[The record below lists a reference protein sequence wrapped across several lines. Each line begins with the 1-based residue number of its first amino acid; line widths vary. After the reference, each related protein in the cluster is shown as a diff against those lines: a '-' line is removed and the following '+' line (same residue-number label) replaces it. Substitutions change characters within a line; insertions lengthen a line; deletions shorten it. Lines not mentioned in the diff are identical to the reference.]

1 MRRAL
6 NIFVVS
12 VAAVLLAFGC
22 GATAIAEDE
31 AATKLLPAEA
41 GAWIN
46 APPLTP
52 EMLEGKGVVL
62 WFFEEQCPSCR
73 EKWPGMYELAK
84 KYESQPVVFIA
95 VNSGNP
101 RGVVEQYARGVN
113 LKWPV
118 IVDSSRQFEQAFVG
132 QEISLQN
139 IYQAQIILPD
149 GKKQQGNWSDLDG
162 TVQRALAGAKWKIDP
177 ATIPAAFMP
186 TWRQVELGQYSAAAP
201 MLKKGLVTT
210 NSEVKEA
217 AKRVNGFVQ
226 EQIKA
231 AVEKASELKKSGD
244 SWKAYQAYKAVAT
257 GFAGHDLPA
266 EVTLSGRELASSEA
280 VKNEIEAA
288 KMLEAIKRS
297 FPAATNETA
306 KKRILTRLEALA
318 KKHGGT
324 EAAEEA
330 QQFLNQAAGM

>member
-1 MRRAL
+1 MRTLITHVFFAFAAMSLAL
-6 NIFVVS
+6 EGGN
-12 VAAVLLAFGC
+12 AVRG
-22 GATAIAEDE
+22 EDE
-31 AATKLLPAEA
+31 PATKLLPAEA

-73 EKWPGMYELAK
+73 GKWPGMYELAK
-84 KYESQPVVFIA
+84 KYESEPVVFIA

-101 RGVVEQYARGVN
+101 RGAVEQYARGVN

-118 IVDSSRQFEQAFVG
+118 IVDPSREFEQQFLG

-139 IYQAQIILPD
+139 IYQAHIILPD
-149 GKKQQGNWSDLDG
+149 GKKQQGNWSDLDE
-162 TVQRALAGAKWKIDP
+162 TVKRALEGAKWKIDP
-177 ATIPAAFMP
+177 ATIPAAFQP
-186 TWRQVELGQYSAAAP
+186 TWRLVELGQYSAAAP

-210 NSEVKEA
+210 NSEVKA
-217 AKRVNGFVQ
+217 AAQRVNAFVQ
-226 EQIKA
+226 EQITA
-231 AVEKASELKKSGD
+231 AVEKASEQKKAGD

-266 EVTLSGRELASSEA
+266 EVTLSGRELASSET
-280 VKNEIEAA
+280 VKNEMEAA

-297 FPAATNETA
+297 FPAATNDTA
-306 KKRILTRLEALA
+306 KKRILTRLEALV
-318 KKHGGT
+318 KKHAGT
-324 EAAEEA
+324 EAAAEA
-330 QQFLNQAAGM
+330 QQFLDQAAGM